1 MSKVHIVYATKTKH
15 SKKLAQ
21 AIGKS
26 LGATP
31 ENVADNLNKVEADL
45 LFIVGGLYGGQSLP
59 ELLAF
64 TEGLDKEMIR
74 QVALVTSCASGNQGQ
89 SSVRKILEDKGIPI
103 IDEFICL
110 GSFLVV
116 KMGHPNQEET
126 QNAVDFALRIAEG
139 AVA

>member
-1 MSKVHIVYATKTKH
+1 MSKVRIVYATKTKH
-15 SKKLAQ
+15 SRKLAQ
-21 AIGKS
+21 AVGKA
-26 LGATP
+26 LGTTP
-31 ENVADNLNKVEADL
+31 ENVADNLTNVEADL

-116 KMGHPNQEET
+116 KMGHPNQEEIRK
-126 QNAVDFALRIAEG
+126 AADFALRIAEG

>member
-1 MSKVHIVYATKTKH
+1 MSKVRIVYATKTKH

-21 AIGKS
+21 AIGKV

-45 LFIVGGLYGGQSLP
+45 LFIVGGIYGSQSLP
-59 ELLAF
+59 ELLSF
-64 TEGLDKEMIR
+64 VEDLDNEKIGK
-74 QVALVTSCASGNQGQ
+74 VALVTSCASGKQGQ
-89 SSVRKILEDKGIPI
+89 DSVRKILEEKGIPVV
-103 IDEFICL
+103 DEYICL
-110 GSFLVV
+110 GGFLIM

-126 QNAVDFALRIAEG
+126 QQAINFALKIAEG